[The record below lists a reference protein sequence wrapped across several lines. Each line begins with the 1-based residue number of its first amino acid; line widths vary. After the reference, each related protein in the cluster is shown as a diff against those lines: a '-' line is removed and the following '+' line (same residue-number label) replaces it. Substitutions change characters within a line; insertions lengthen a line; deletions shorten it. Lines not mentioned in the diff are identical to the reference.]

1 MKGTDFPLILTFS
14 LFARI
19 CMVIISFLVV
29 KSCRGRTEHNRTSL
43 HQEVSN
49 SSMTVIK
56 TTFPVNSQHSL
67 CCRNPAFA
75 EVLLHPCG
83 LSG

>member
-1 MKGTDFPLILTFS
+1 MHGYNF
-14 LFARI
+14 LFGGKVMQR
-19 CMVIISFLVV
+19 
-29 KSCRGRTEHNRTSL
+29 KKEHSRTSL
-43 HQEVSN
+43 HQEVNN